1 MPQFL
6 KKIGYVLSLS
16 DSQFPESFHVTPFEG
31 MASGAVTAAL
41 RWEGIEYLYP
51 EEVIMDNLEEMAA
64 YIDRLTNDPENYADA
79 AAAGQKFVRENYD
92 ISLVWEHIRNLL
104 EMGGDY
110 EEFCNQTGK
119 E

>member
-1 MPQFL
+1 MTEFL
-6 KKIGYVLSLS
+6 RKIGYVLSLS
-16 DSQFPESFHVTPFEG
+16 DAKFPESFHVTPFEG
-31 MASGAVTAAL
+31 MASGSVTAAL

-51 EEVIMDNLEEMAA
+51 EEVIMDSLEEMAE
-64 YIDRLTNDPENYADA
+64 YIDRLTNAPDAYAEA
-79 AAAGQKFVRENYD
+79 AAAGQKFVRDNYD
-92 ISLVWEHIRNLL
+92 ISLVWEHIRSLL